1 MTNIWEKVTS
11 ILMGSLNLGHSYLI
25 TTVPFRTFSGPLFHT
40 PATGQV
46 LFFWHSIKFQWG
58 MSIHQKLGIILESE
72 VVQKLSL
79 EKNDFTKK
87 WSPKLIFLNENFFWK
102 ISVDFWHRKL
112 TLKVQG
118 IPR

>member
-11 ILMGSLNLGHSYLI
+11 ILVGNLNLGHSYLI

-46 LFFWHSIKFQWG
+46 LFFWHSIKKFKKFQWG

-87 WSPKLIFLNENFFWK
+87 MVS
-102 ISVDFWHRKL
+102 
-112 TLKVQG
+112 
-118 IPR
+118 